1 MATKGKEI
9 KPAERE
15 EPDVLWGF
23 FEEGEQ
29 YAEKYVPA
37 MKRLAGDEI
46 PIIKAGSLA
55 ILAFGIRS
63 YREFLFGSVAL
74 AAYYYM
80 SKDDGSLDGA
90 VTGLSGVQLARGQYL
105 TASFPTF
112 IESYQN
118 WNSLKVRSA
127 AKNDVFGMGGV
138 RNRKQGC
145 CSKKHC
151 C

>member
-1 MATKGKEI
+1 MATKGKDI

-37 MKRLAGDEI
+37 MKKLAGDEI

-55 ILAFGIRS
+55 ILAFGMRS
-63 YREFLFGSVAL
+63 YREFLFGSAAL

-112 IESYQN
+112 IESYQSFKE
-118 WNSLKVRSA
+118 WREGR
-127 AKNDVFGMGGV
+127 FMT
-138 RNRKQGC
+138 RKQILKLLIYISGFYLGI
-145 CSKKHC
+145 KKLV
-151 C
+151 

>member
-1 MATKGKEI
+1 MATKGKDI

-37 MKRLAGDEI
+37 MKRLAGEEI

-112 IESYQN
+112 IESYQSFKE
-118 WNSLKVRSA
+118 WREGR
-127 AKNDVFGMGGV
+127 FMT
-138 RNRKQGC
+138 RKQILKLLIYISGFYLGL
-145 CSKKHC
+145 KKHV
-151 C
+151 